1 MDGWIIL
8 DKASGVFSKSAAS
21 RVARIFGTKKNGH
34 IGTLDP
40 MATGVLPIAL
50 GNATKMI
57 PFLEEF
63 CPRDK
68 EYLFSLQFG
77 FETDTLDITGNITV
91 RDDFV
96 PDSEQVKSVL
106 SKFIGHITQ
115 VPPAFSAVHIDGRRA
130 YELARKGAAP
140 EMPPRSVDIY
150 ELEFLGITDK
160 SWQFRVRCAAGTYVR
175 SLGRDIALACGAHAT
190 VDMIRRTRTGC
201 FTIENAVKLDFLEN
215 LFNNSGDAM
224 QYLASVDSGLGGIPV
239 LNLTDKVVGLYKNGG
254 FIDWNGADGIYRV
267 YSGKDFVGIGV
278 VSGGV
283 LRPKRT
289 I

>member
-21 RVARIFGTKKNGH
+21 RVARIFGMKKNGH

-77 FETDTLDITGNITV
+77 FETDTLDVTGNITM

-106 SKFIGHITQ
+106 PKFIGNIMQ

-150 ELEFLGITDK
+150 ELELLGIDGK
-160 SWQFRVRCAAGTYVR
+160 SWHFRVRCAAGTYVR

-201 FTIENAVKLDFLEN
+201 FTVENAVKLDFLEN
-215 LFNNSGDAM
+215 LVNNGADVSK
-224 QYLASVDSGLGGIPV
+224 YLASVDSGLGGIPV
-239 LNLTDKVVGLYKNGG
+239 LNLTDKAVDLYKNGG
-254 FIDWNGADGIYRV
+254 FIDWNGANGTYRV

-278 VSGGV
+278 VSCGV

>member
-8 DKASGVFSKSAAS
+8 DKASGAFSKSAAS

-96 PDSEQVKSVL
+96 PDEQRVKSVL
-106 SKFIGHITQ
+106 PTTLSC
-115 VPPAFSAVHIDGRRA
+115 PS
-130 YELARKGAAP
+130 P
-140 EMPPRSVDIY
+140 E
-150 ELEFLGITDK
+150 
-160 SWQFRVRCAAGTYVR
+160 
-175 SLGRDIALACGAHAT
+175 H
-190 VDMIRRTRTGC
+190 
-201 FTIENAVKLDFLEN
+201 
-215 LFNNSGDAM
+215 
-224 QYLASVDSGLGGIPV
+224 
-239 LNLTDKVVGLYKNGG
+239 
-254 FIDWNGADGIYRV
+254 
-267 YSGKDFVGIGV
+267 
-278 VSGGV
+278 
-283 LRPKRT
+283 
-289 I
+289 